1 MITVEQAEK
10 VLSDFPLSLDKEE
23 IPLRESLRRIL
34 AGDLSSPIDMPPFD
48 KSAMDG
54 FALKAGDAP
63 PSYRVVEVIPA
74 GKPTVIPIVPG
85 TCARIMTGAMLPA
98 GADRVI
104 KKECTREE
112 NGFMRIIAEDDNPN
126 ILRRGEDIRAGEPV
140 LRSGTLIRQ
149 AEIALLASLG
159 IGTVPVFRKPLVGI
173 VTTGAELIPPGRP
186 LQPGQIY
193 DSNSFS
199 IESQTLAAGADSV
212 LYGTVDDDADAIRSA
227 VTNLTDRCRLVI
239 LSGGV
244 SAGDFDF
251 VPGVLR
257 KLGVTLHFEKISVQ
271 PGMPTVFGSKEDR
284 LFFGLPG
291 NPVSTF
297 VIFEVFIK
305 PFLFRLMGH
314 NFQPLRIRAP
324 LAGDY
329 QRKKGERT
337 AFIPAVYRDGAVSLA
352 DYHGSAHLNALS
364 WANALV
370 TVPSGIREIRSGSIV
385 DARLL

>member
-10 VLSDFPLSLDKEE
+10 VLNDFPLSLDKEE
-23 IPLRESLRRIL
+23 IPLRESLRRVL
-34 AGDLSSPIDMPPFD
+34 AVDLFSPIDMPPFD

-54 FALKAGDAP
+54 YALKSGDAS
-63 PSYRVVEVIPA
+63 PSYRVAEVIPA
-74 GKPTVIPIVPG
+74 GKPPVIPIASG

-104 KKECTREE
+104 KKESTIEE
-112 NGFMRIIAEDDNPN
+112 KGFMRIIAEDGPPN
-126 ILRRGEDIRAGEPV
+126 ILHRGEDIRTGDPV
-140 LRSGTLIRQ
+140 LRSGTSIRP

-159 IGTVPVFRKPLVGI
+159 IGVVPVFRKPLVGI
-173 VTTGAELIPPGRP
+173 VTTGAELTPPGRTLP
-186 LQPGQIY
+186 PGRIY

-199 IESQTLAAGADSV
+199 IESQTLDAGADAV

-227 VTNLTDRCRLVI
+227 VMNLTDRCRLVI

-251 VPGVLR
+251 VPDVLR

-305 PFLFRLMGH
+305 PFLFRLMGRMY
-314 NFQPLRIRAP
+314 QPVRIQAP
-324 LAGDY
+324 LTGDY

-337 AFIPAVYRDGAVSLA
+337 ALIPAVYRNGSCSLV
-352 DYHGSAHLNALS
+352 DYHGSAHLHAMTR
-364 WANALV
+364 ANALV
-370 TVPSGIREIRSGSIV
+370 TVPLGVREIRSGSIV

>member
-10 VLSDFPLSLDKEE
+10 VLNDFPLSLDKEE
-23 IPLRESLRRIL
+23 VPLRESLHRVL
-34 AGDLSSPIDMPPFD
+34 AEDLSSPIDMPPFD

-54 FALKAGDAP
+54 YALNSGDASL
-63 PSYRVVEVIPA
+63 SYRVVEVIPA
-74 GKPTVIPIVPG
+74 GKPSVAPIVPG
-85 TCARIMTGAMLPA
+85 TCAGIMTGAMLPP

-104 KKECTREE
+104 KRECARQE
-112 NGFMRIIAEDDNPN
+112 NGFMRMIAEDNNPN
-126 ILRRGEDIRAGEPV
+126 ILHQGEDIRAGEQV
-140 LRSGTLIRQ
+140 LRSGTLIRP

-186 LQPGQIY
+186 LKPGQIY

-199 IESQTLAAGADSV
+199 IGSQTVDAGADA
-212 LYGTVDDDADAIRSA
+212 LQYGTVGDDEDAIRSA
-227 VTNLTDRCRLVI
+227 VTDLTKRCRLVI

-251 VPGVLR
+251 VPDVLR
-257 KLGVTLHFEKISVQ
+257 KLGVHLHFEKISVQ

-314 NFQPLRIRAP
+314 NFQPLRIQAP
-324 LAGDY
+324 LIGDY

-337 AFIPAVYRDGAVSLA
+337 AFIPAVYQNGTVSLVA
-352 DYHGSAHLNALS
+352 YHGSAHLHALS
-364 WANALV
+364 RANALV
-370 TVPSGIREIRSGSIV
+370 TVPLGTREIRSGSTV